1 MRSGSSGLLLTALSL
16 SLAAGA
22 CVGDIE
28 GGPDDTDLEAL
39 SAEHLEVE
47 GYTLP
52 GPANDDVLVEDLSE
66 STSPRIERADLPKD
80 VQEYLDSVAI
90 EKVTFTHSSR
100 VVVANTNNAP
110 YRSVTKVLIQWK
122 QNQQAKGC
130 TGTLIA
136 TDAVLTNAHCI
147 YNRQLSENGLPYRI
161 QVIPGAYD
169 KNGDFGEVS
178 GRAWV
183 GKTYASWTKYQQ
195 LEGDPW
201 GRIPYDYAV
210 LRLQTAFEKASVL
223 PYATHPRPLDAQV
236 LLVGYHNDLRGG
248 RAQYTSKDIVRR
260 VYLNGQFLYRASAT
274 EQSSGAPIW
283 SSGDWAGKLF
293 GLNSTELVHPDPNQ
307 TFNIGTLLS
316 ASVVKDINAWK
327 VIKWR

>member
-1 MRSGSSGLLLTALSL
+1 
-16 SLAAGA
+16 
-22 CVGDIE
+22 
-28 GGPDDTDLEAL
+28 
-39 SAEHLEVE
+39 
-47 GYTLP
+47 
-52 GPANDDVLVEDLSE
+52 
-66 STSPRIERADLPKD
+66 
-80 VQEYLDSVAI
+80 
-90 EKVTFTHSSR
+90 
-100 VVVANTNNAP
+100 
-110 YRSVTKVLIQWK
+110 K

-248 RAQYTSKDIVRR
+248 
-260 VYLNGQFLYRASAT
+260 
-274 EQSSGAPIW
+274 
-283 SSGDWAGKLF
+283 
-293 GLNSTELVHPDPNQ
+293 
-307 TFNIGTLLS
+307 
-316 ASVVKDINAWK
+316 
-327 VIKWR
+327 